1 MKKVLF
7 PAAVRWV
14 VGVVAMVGF
23 VFGSCIGRQSQQ
35 APKNIIVMIGD
46 GMGISHITAGKTA
59 KKHLELERFSTV
71 GLSLTHAYGKDYI
84 TDSAAGATALSTGV
98 KTFNGAIAVGPDSL
112 ARETLL
118 ERAAAGKK
126 KTGVVVACSITE
138 ATPACFVAHV
148 PSRRDQLTI
157 ADQISRSSVDLYLGG
172 GWGWF
177 LPADQGGR
185 RKDGKNLIEVM
196 KGNGFAYVTT
206 PDEFRT
212 GDWTST
218 SRLLGLFAEDS
229 PEWVQKRNPGLPEL
243 VAASLE
249 FLSRSQEGFV
259 LVVEGSQIDWAAH
272 AGNSDQVVREMVD
285 FDNAVGEALKFSR
298 KNGETLV
305 IVTADHET
313 GGYALTGGSRSGGTV
328 EGKFVTG
335 GHTAAMVPVFAD
347 GPGAV
352 SFSGIHE
359 NSEIGERLLHLLNR

>member
-1 MKKVLF
+1 MKKFFFAV
-7 PAAVRWV
+7 AVRRVAWV
-14 VGVVAMVGF
+14 VAIMSLALGAC
-23 VFGSCIGRQSQQ
+23 STRQSGR

-46 GMGISHITAGKTA
+46 GMGISHITAGETA
-59 KKHLELERFSTV
+59 KKHLELEKFHTV

-118 ERAAAGKK
+118 ERAAGHRK

-157 ADQISRSSVDLYLGG
+157 AEQISKSSVDLFLGG

-185 RKDGKNLIEVM
+185 RKDGKNLVEVM
-196 KGNGFAYVTT
+196 RGNGFAYVTT
-206 PDEFRT
+206 PDDFRS
-212 GDWTST
+212 GDWSST
-218 SRLLGLFAEDS
+218 SRLLGLFSEDS
-229 PEWVQKRNPGLPEL
+229 PEWAQTRSPSLPEL

-249 FLSRSQEGFV
+249 FLSRSTEGFV

-272 AGNSDQVVREMVD
+272 AGNSDQVVAEMVD
-285 FDNAVGEALKFSR
+285 FDNAIGEALKFSR

-313 GGYALTGGSRSGGTV
+313 GGYALTGGSRSDGTV

-347 GPGAV
+347 GPGAGD
-352 SFSGIHE
+352 FSGIHE
-359 NSEIGERLLHLLNR
+359 NSEIGERLHHLLD